1 MELKLNLMKAILG
14 LEHYFCPKYCGIVDR
29 RRVIGYLLFS
39 VSEVLIILYH
49 FILILRLGE
58 PHGVVADVVNA
69 VLFASLQLAIWT
81 KKLTFTKGLTFL
93 YILAFAKLT
102 ANCILSSVFGA
113 LPDELSSISNV
124 FLVFLLVLM
133 ALTQLMYKTALAL
146 IAGLVPMVVSFIEHP
161 AVTSFFGMKAFFVGF
176 MMIIYVY
183 IYNTNYVLKGLRQP
197 QKVTHVERK
206 ALDMLAKLKEK
217 DNDNAGNL
225 MERLNPELRQNIIN
239 NASEH
244 LKKEELNNL
253 MWDELCADLTNSEIQ
268 ICKLVLQDKSL
279 KEICILLDKTESNI
293 TSQRSHIRKK
303 LNMDRKDDLKRTL
316 ELRFAEIRKKKPL
329 I

>member
-1 MELKLNLMKAILG
+1 MEPKLNLMKAILG

-58 PHGVVADVVNA
+58 PHGVVADVVNV

-146 IAGLVPMVVSFIEHP
+146 IAGLVPMVVFYFIEHP

-225 MERLNPELRQNIIN
+225 MERLNPELR
-239 NASEH
+239 
-244 LKKEELNNL
+244 
-253 MWDELCADLTNSEIQ
+253 
-268 ICKLVLQDKSL
+268 
-279 KEICILLDKTESNI
+279 
-293 TSQRSHIRKK
+293 
-303 LNMDRKDDLKRTL
+303 
-316 ELRFAEIRKKKPL
+316 
-329 I
+329 

>member
-124 FLVFLLVLM
+124 FLLVLM
-133 ALTQLMYKTALAL
+133 ALTQLMYKTVLAL
-146 IAGLVPMVVSFIEHP
+146 IAGLVPMIVFYFIEHP

-225 MERLNPELRQNIIN
+225 MERLDPELRQNIIN

-253 MWDELCADLTNSEIQ
+253 MWDELCAELTNSEKQ

-316 ELRFAEIRKKKPL
+316 ELRFAEIRKKSNL
-329 I
+329 S

>member
-1 MELKLNLMKAILG
+1 MEPKLNLMKAILG

-146 IAGLVPMVVSFIEHP
+146 IAGLVPMVVFYFIEHP
-161 AVTSFFGMKAFFVGF
+161 AVTSFFGKIGRASC
-176 MMIIYVY
+176 
-183 IYNTNYVLKGLRQP
+183 R
-197 QKVTHVERK
+197 ER
-206 ALDMLAKLKEK
+206 
-217 DNDNAGNL
+217 
-225 MERLNPELRQNIIN
+225 
-239 NASEH
+239 
-244 LKKEELNNL
+244 
-253 MWDELCADLTNSEIQ
+253 
-268 ICKLVLQDKSL
+268 V
-279 KEICILLDKTESNI
+279 
-293 TSQRSHIRKK
+293 
-303 LNMDRKDDLKRTL
+303 
-316 ELRFAEIRKKKPL
+316 
-329 I
+329 

>member
-1 MELKLNLMKAILG
+1 MEPKLNLMKAILG

-58 PHGVVADVVNA
+58 PHGVVADVVNV

-81 KKLTFTKGLTFL
+81 KKLTFTKGLTL
-93 YILAFAKLT
+93 IYILAFAKLT
-102 ANCILSSVFGA
+102 ANCILSSVFGS

-146 IAGLVPMVVSFIEHP
+146 IAGLVPMIVFYFIEHP

-217 DNDNAGNL
+217 DNAGNL
-225 MERLNPELRQNIIN
+225 MERLDPELRQNIIN

-253 MWDELCADLTNSEIQ
+253 MWNELCAELTNSEKQ

-316 ELRFAEIRKKKPL
+316 ELRFAEIRKNPPL